1 MYRHQLTEL
10 IRERG
15 YAAVI
20 EVTNGLNSERFAGK
34 CSEAVWGKAYLRRCL
49 KSLQEEKKDEE
60 EPKVHLDAGVIFF
73 KNEAAIGKSKYSLDF
88 LYQLKELK
96 RDRSLQAL
104 ELIMGEEGP
113 VHPDVISQARQMSR
127 LVNNHGI
134 PLERIFYPKIQDFD
148 MMRALWADLPS
159 NLNDYQDVIRKTK
172 GRVLE
177 NYVELLCQ
185 QTIRTASPC
194 IVKRHEYEHK
204 GHTID
209 MDLIIV
215 GDRDA
220 IRKSLL
226 NSHDL
231 KRFETKR
238 KEKEQPL
245 RYSPQLAM
253 PRR

>member
-1 MYRHQLTEL
+1 MYRPQLTGL

-20 EVTNGLNSERFAGK
+20 EITNGLNSERFAGK
-34 CSEAVWGKAYLRRCL
+34 CSEAKWGKSYLRRCL
-49 KSLQEEKKDEE
+49 QAAQKESPDNE
-60 EPKVHLDAGVIFF
+60 EPKVHLDSGVIFF
-73 KNEAAIGKSKYSLDF
+73 KNESAISKSKYSLDF
-88 LYQLKELK
+88 LYQLKDLK

-104 ELIMGEEGP
+104 ELIMREEDCI
-113 VHPDVISQARQMSR
+113 HPDVISQARQMSR
-127 LVNNHGI
+127 LVNNQGI
-134 PLERIFYPKIQDFD
+134 PLERIFYPGTQDIE
-148 MMRALWADLPS
+148 MLRSLWADLPD
-159 NLNDYQDVIRKTK
+159 NTNDYQDVIRQTK

-177 NYVELLCQ
+177 NYVELLCSQ
-185 QTIRTASPC
+185 VMRASAPTV
-194 IVKRHEYEHK
+194 IKRHEYEHK

-209 MDLIIV
+209 MDLIII
-215 GDRDA
+215 GDRDE
-220 IRKSLL
+220 IRKALG

-238 KEKEQPL
+238 KEKEPPM